1 MICPLKSFLTKLVL
15 LGFQDFEGFL
25 LSFVLYFHLEFFWLI
40 NFLHIEIE
48 IQYMSN
54 IFTSMRSSA
63 FSFSLNKIICLL
75 FQNTQAFFVVN
86 YFWMNLN
93 YFFCQ
98 NSYLRLN
105 FWQKKRDKIIGFLY
119 VEPLNSKVN
128 LYAEVKIYCKFV
140 RGGNFYYKSV
150 QRGKSLLVEIRTP
163 NFGQLFISVQ

>member
-1 MICPLKSFLTKLVL
+1 MKKTNSTDILKLKYSIWAYEKQCFFL
-15 LGFQDFEGFL
+15 FL
-25 LSFVLYFHLEFFWLI
+25 EQNY
-40 NFLHIEIE
+40 
-48 IQYMSN
+48 
-54 IFTSMRSSA
+54 
-63 FSFSLNKIICLL
+63 LL

-119 VEPLNSKVN
+119 VEPLNSEVN

-150 QRGKSLLVEIRTP
+150 QRGKSFRVVKLPYLKKIWGKLPVGNLPHQKTWP
-163 NFGQLFISVQ
+163 NHMIINIVS

>member
-1 MICPLKSFLTKLVL
+1 LSSKIFFNKACPVRLSRFWRISTIFCSVFSSRVL
-15 LGFQDFEGFL
+15 LADKFSTYWNWNTVYEQHFHQYEKQCFFL
-25 LSFVLYFHLEFFWLI
+25 FLEQ
-40 NFLHIEIE
+40 N
-48 IQYMSN
+48 Y
-54 IFTSMRSSA
+54 
-63 FSFSLNKIICLL
+63 LL

-119 VEPLNSKVN
+119 VEPLNSEVN